1 VWNYHDANRS
11 IYDMSDKEV
20 GRLTYIE
27 GAQEV
32 RITGMVQLTYP
43 THALQLKIPRECA
56 GNPEKIAR
64 VMAAAFLVNEIFMCV
79 DACRWR

>member
-1 VWNYHDANRS
+1 
-11 IYDMSDKEV
+11 MSDKEV